1 MRSAPLR
8 LSLSTA
14 SLSHFPLR
22 LIFSIA
28 RRADLAGIELVASPE
43 VALVGVERLRGMSEE
58 YRVPIL
64 SLHQPML
71 PMPGWP
77 KSWRALPR
85 MLMVAEELGV
95 TVLVVHPPKIKSWDE
110 EEGRSCLETLESGR
124 ERARRFSATV
134 TVENSAVLKMG
145 RDDRYVLSDVSAL
158 SDLVARLDLGVT
170 LDVAHVVNTPHSPAQ
185 AFEILKPR
193 VRNIHF
199 SNVGALP
206 WPFSMP
212 GPAGYLE
219 HHVMP
224 DGGKLA
230 LAPLLEA
237 LAGDGYDGILT
248 FEINPVALRAWTPSS
263 ALERVRRAADYV
275 RQALRPSTNRQ
286 GNHR

>member
-1 MRSAPLR
+1 
-8 LSLSTA
+8 
-14 SLSHFPLR
+14 

-28 RRADLAGIELVASPE
+28 RRADLAGIELVVSPE

-58 YRVPIL
+58 YKVPIL

-95 TVLVVHPPKIKSWDE
+95 TVLVVHPPKIRSWDE

-134 TVENSAVLKMG
+134 TVENSAVLKLG

-158 SDLVARLDLGVT
+158 SDLVARLGLGVT
-170 LDVAHVVNTPHSPAQ
+170 LDVAHVVNTSHSLAQ
-185 AFEILKPR
+185 AYEILKPR

-199 SNVGALP
+199 SNVGTLP

-212 GPAGYLE
+212 RPAGYLE

-275 RQALRPSTNRQ
+275 RQALRPSKNRQ